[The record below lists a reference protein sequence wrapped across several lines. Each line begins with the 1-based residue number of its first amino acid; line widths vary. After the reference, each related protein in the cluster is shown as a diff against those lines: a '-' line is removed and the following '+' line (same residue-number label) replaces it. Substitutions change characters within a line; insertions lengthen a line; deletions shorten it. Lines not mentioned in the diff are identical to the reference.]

1 MRICL
6 FADIHGNGAA
16 FKAAYGMIVSEKA
29 DINIFLGDLCG
40 YYYDQLDI
48 FDMLKTIPNLRAI
61 RGNHDVIFLNILEGN
76 EGLRKTYLEKYGHSM
91 EILLEKDVTE
101 LKAWLIKV
109 PETYS
114 PQDLNVICCHGSPW
128 DVIDGYVY
136 PDSPIEE
143 FLKYSPDFFFL
154 GHTHY
159 PMKRSIQEKLIVN
172 PGSLGQARNGGW
184 PTYAVVDYY
193 SQEISIKEVVYD
205 KSDLIKQIDEAGDSK
220 RYLRKIL
227 ER

>member
-6 FADIHGNGAA
+6 FGDIHGNGPA
-16 FKAAYGMIVSEKA
+16 FRIACKAIVAESA
-29 DINIFLGDLCG
+29 DLNIFLGDLCG

-48 FDMLKTIPNLRAI
+48 LDILREIPNLGAI
-61 RGNHDVIFLNILEGN
+61 KGNHDVIFLNILEGN
-76 EGLRKTYLEKYGHSM
+76 EELRKTYREKYGYSM
-91 EILLEKDVTE
+91 EKLLEKDVTE
-101 LKAWLIKV
+101 LKEWLFKL

-114 PQDLNVICCHGSPW
+114 PHGLNVTCCHGSPW
-128 DVIDGYVY
+128 DVTDGYVY

-143 FLKYSPDFFFL
+143 FLNYSSDSFFL

-159 PMKRSIQEKLIVN
+159 PMKRSIKEKYIVN

-193 SQEISIKEVVYD
+193 SKEVSIKEVVYD
-205 KSDLIKQIDEAGDSK
+205 KSGLLKQINEAGDNT
-220 RYLRKIL
+220 RYLREIL
-227 ER
+227 EK